1 MARARNI
8 KPGIMANEHLAE
20 LSPLERLLF
29 IYLWMLA
36 DREGRL
42 EDRPKRIKAEAL
54 PYEVADVDA
63 MLSRLGEKGFLTRY
77 EVEGERYIQ
86 IASFTKHQRPHH
98 NEAAS
103 EIPAMEEACT
113 TTGESQDNQ
122 GEQDFQP
129 REEALR
135 SDSLIP
141 DLLIPDSL
149 IPDPSAPQPPEGA
162 GAVAPTE
169 KASSPYSAEF
179 EEFWQEYPK
188 RERAA
193 SKPDA
198 WKAWKARLKQGVSA
212 QNLITGAINYRKD
225 QVAKGK
231 VGTEFVKLPAT
242 FLGKGEH
249 WKAYLGPQPSAPPS
263 GQRSNF
269 TDLPTHTPD
278 MYQEAQDGRSDF

>member
-20 LSPLERLLF
+20 LLPLERLLF

-54 PYEVADVDA
+54 PYDVADVDA
-63 MLSRLGEKGFLTRY
+63 MLSNLGGKGFLVRY
-77 EVEGERYIQ
+77 EVEGDRFIQ
-86 IASFTKHQRPHH
+86 ITGFAKHQRPHY

-103 EIPAMEEACT
+103 DVPPMEQADDAYS
-113 TTGESQDNQ
+113 GSSSAQ
-122 GEQDFQP
+122 GKQGFQP

-135 SDSLIP
+135 SD
-141 DLLIPDSL
+141 LLIPDSL
-149 IPDPSAPQPPEGA
+149 IPDSNTPQPPEGA
-162 GAVAPTE
+162 GAAAPG
-169 KASSPYSAEF
+169 KKVSSPYSAEF
-179 EEFWQEYPK
+179 EDFWREYPK
-188 RERAA
+188 RDRSA

-198 WKAWKARLKQGVSA
+198 WKSWKARLKQGVSA
-212 QNLITGAINYRKD
+212 QDLITAATHYRQD
-225 QVAKGK
+225 QIAKGK

-249 WKAYLGPQPSAPPS
+249 WKAFLGPQPSAPP
-263 GQRSNF
+263 GGPSNF
-269 TDLPTHTPD
+269 TNLPIHTDD
-278 MYQEAQDGRSDF
+278 MYQERQDGRSDF